1 VWARL
6 DLSGDLDMAMSASNA
21 TTTGWIIF
29 VAAVGMMFSM
39 LAVDIASLREWSEM
53 QTPVFV
59 GTALGHVSAVIGA
72 FIGGKLI
79 PEQRDPSDRTRA
91 GEKDDPK

>member
-1 VWARL
+1 
-6 DLSGDLDMAMSASNA
+6 MTQ
-21 TTTGWIIF
+21 TTTGWVIF

-53 QTPVFV
+53 TTPVFV

-79 PEQRDPSDRTRA
+79 PEPRDPHERTRS
-91 GEKDDPK
+91 GEQDEPK